1 MPDSPVFGYNPDPRF
16 SVNHLTDY
24 MATTN
29 ASQREKVI
37 QDAKFPR
44 KKPITAYQ
52 LPRREIQ
59 RFFTSGKGDVSFF
72 DLARS
77 KLEHTIQVDE
87 ERRAEARQDLKALD
101 AFIALYKAKRWNK
114 LEMGLSG
121 VDVPVVI
128 SKVPVNVRL
137 NATLFETSKEGVRS
151 SGGIVLFMAQTANAR
166 KNIEERRRQVCQ
178 LILWALETNANV
190 EPLPRLCMSMD
201 VFGGEIVK
209 AQEVSERFRDYA
221 RSACREAAR
230 SWDAV
235 QPPANYD
242 GPPLRRVA

>member
-1 MPDSPVFGYNPDPRF
+1 MRATPVFGYYPEPRF

-37 QDAKFPR
+37 QDAQFPR

-72 DLARS
+72 DLTRS
-77 KLEHTIQVDE
+77 KLEHTILVDE
-87 ERRAEARQDLKALD
+87 EGRAEARQDLKALD
-101 AFIALYKAKRWNK
+101 AFIALYKTKRWTK

-137 NATLFETSKEGVRS
+137 NATLFETDKQGVRN
-151 SGGIVLFMAQTANAR
+151 SGGVVLFMAQTASAR
-166 KNIEERRRQVCQ
+166 KNIEERRRQVSQ
-178 LILWALETNANV
+178 LVLWALEADRNV
-190 EPLPRLCMSMD
+190 EPLPRLCMSID

-230 SWDAV
+230 SWDEV
-235 QPPANYD
+235 LPARK
-242 GPPLRRVA
+242 L